1 MTIPAMRCPAFRS
14 SDRILSA
21 PRLRAEAMIKAL
33 NTKWRRRKQNVTVS
47 LSEDTIRKARI
58 LAAKRSTSISG
69 LLAEQIEIL
78 VGDDEAYQRAM
89 EQTLALLDSP
99 MKMSGKITA
108 SRDSLQGDK
117 TFVDSN
123 TNRLITGS
131 T

>member
-1 MTIPAMRCPAFRS
+1 
-14 SDRILSA
+14 
-21 PRLRAEAMIKAL
+21 MIKAL